1 MHECCRQ
8 VEAEV
13 VSNSRNKIHQT
24 WGPPFS
30 QALYVQICV
39 KDEDEPTGQSLSAAR
54 KDLAAAIRDAGER
67 TGFCYITSFD
77 SILPASMLKV
87 QIE

>member
-1 MHECCRQ
+1 MQDDGDGESTER
-8 VEAEV
+8 EE
-13 VSNSRNKIHQT
+13 
-24 WGPPFS
+24 
-30 QALYVQICV
+30 
-39 KDEDEPTGQSLSAAR
+39 SLSAAR

-87 QIE
+87 

>member
-1 MHECCRQ
+1 MNF
-8 VEAEV
+8 
-13 VSNSRNKIHQT
+13 VSAVAYHICLALPTAITQPLARF
-24 WGPPFS
+24 FS